1 VLNEIV
7 LFVAKLMFLAL
18 LLINLVYLLLPSKAI
33 SQENKLEYR
42 IEHSLLAITG
52 AIGLAVLQFI

>member
-1 VLNEIV
+1 MLTEIL
-7 LFVAKLMFLAL
+7 LFVARLTLLAL
-18 LLINLVYLLLPSKAI
+18 LLINMVYLLSPAKTI
-33 SQENKLEYR
+33 PKEKTMEYR